1 MAYLHPSPEG
11 AGDVA
16 RGVVDLMDAEAQK
29 KAAGEAAALLV
40 EPGMTVGLGTG
51 STAAWFVK
59 ALAARKLD
67 IVGVPT
73 SQATADLAMGLG
85 MRLTDLNTAKRLDIT
100 VDGADEIG
108 PGLSLIKG
116 GGGALL
122 REKLVWEAS
131 LRCVVI
137 ADAAKR
143 VPKLGQYPLPIEVI
157 DFGHETT
164 ALRICDALAECDI
177 GVAPRL
183 RLKEGV
189 PVRTDSGNLIY
200 DAPCGRIDEPSALAR
215 ALKSVTGVV
224 EHGLFLDLADKALVG
239 ADGGVVTLEP

>member
-1 MAYLHPSPEG
+1 MS
-11 AGDVA
+11 
-16 RGVVDLMDAEAQK
+16 AEEQK
-29 KAAGEAAALLV
+29 RAAGEAAAALV
-40 EPGMTVGLGTG
+40 QAGMVVGLGTG

-73 SQATADLAMGLG
+73 STATGELAESLGIRIAQLGETRTIDL
-85 MRLTDLNTAKRLDIT
+85 T

-108 PGLSLIKG
+108 PALALIKG
-116 GGGALL
+116 GGAALL

-131 LRCVVI
+131 RRCVVI

-143 VPKLGQYPLPIEVI
+143 VPALGKFPLPIEVVA
-157 DFGHETT
+157 FGHVSTM
-164 ALRICDALAECDI
+164 ARICDALTECDL

-183 RLKEGV
+183 RQRDGE
-189 PVRTDSGNLIY
+189 PVRTDGGNLIY
-200 DAPCGRIDEPSALAR
+200 DAACGRIPEPALLAA

-224 EHGLFLDLADKALVG
+224 DHGLFLDLADLALVG
-239 ADGGVVTLEP
+239 TDAGVIEIEP